1 MMSVKNDPS
10 TKSLDTRSFLISIW
24 VCLKM
29 RLPGREIC
37 LRGLFRGMF
46 RGSVSGVCFAQ
57 FFYLAQLNSRGLFRG
72 LFRRS
77 VSGYVSGVCFAKVEL
92 PSLT

>member
-1 MMSVKNDPS
+1 MKCLVVAVECVQYIFYVYI
-10 TKSLDTRSFLISIW
+10 R
-24 VCLKM
+24 VRLKM
-29 RLPGREIC
+29 RLPGREVC
-37 LRGLFRGMF
+37 LRGLFR
-46 RGSVSGVCFAQ
+46 RSVSWYVSGVCFAQ

>member
-1 MMSVKNDPS
+1 M
-10 TKSLDTRSFLISIW
+10 ISSARQRHGKFVSG
-24 VCLKM
+24 VCFA
-29 RLPGREIC
+29 
-37 LRGLFRGMF
+37 GLFRGMF

-57 FFYLAQLNSRGLFRG
+57 FFYLAQLNLRGLFRG

-77 VSGYVSGVCFAKVEL
+77 VSGSVSGVCFAKVEL